1 MLEMVDPTIITIN
14 DGCSSRNN
22 LDCICSLIMS
32 TCINVYMWTCVHLY
46 KKENA
51 TRKSCSDGVIEGI
64 ERQYTKV

>member
-1 MLEMVDPTIITIN
+1 MLEMVNPTFLITIA
-14 DGCSSRNN
+14 DAVQKKLS
-22 LDCICSLIMS
+22 CICSFIMS